1 MQAIVTADNN
11 FSVSYKNNS
20 LASIP
25 AEKKSMLSTVM
36 GKTVVYD
43 IHFIKDLLGQQ
54 PIKGCNNIIYTAG
67 MKTAVKGASCFE
79 TLEEIKAVLEKEK
92 DDDIFIIHGADLY
105 NCFYDE
111 IDTFH
116 VTKIDYEYNADAQI
130 PNLDK
135 DDKFEIVADSDELY
149 CFDIIYQFLKYKR
162 K

>member
-1 MQAIVTADNN
+1 MQAIVTVDNN

-25 AEKKSMLSTVM
+25 AEKKSMMSTVA

-43 IHFIKDLLGQQ
+43 IHFIKELLGQQ
-54 PIKGCNNIIYTAG
+54 PIRGCNNIIYTAG
-67 MKTAVKGASCFE
+67 MKVSIKGASCYE
-79 TLEEIKAVLEKEK
+79 TLEEIKEALNKEK
-92 DDDIFIIHGADLY
+92 NDDIYIIHGADLY
-105 NCFYDE
+105 NFFFSE
-111 IDTFH
+111 TDTFH
-116 VTKIDYEYNADAQI
+116 VTKIDYEYNADASI

-135 DDKFEIVADSDELY
+135 DESLEIVADSDELY